1 MTANVANEEISQHA
15 LELRESAREITETK
29 TYTKDDPAGKLDEML
44 ASTKVAIASANIT
57 LASAD
62 QL

>member
-29 TYTKDDPAGKLDEML
+29 TFTKDDPAGKLDEML
-44 ASTKVAIASANIT
+44 ASKKSRN
-57 LASAD
+57 S
-62 QL
+62 